1 MQGDS
6 PWKPLVVKAPMPP
19 WARRAAKELK
29 LPPIKLG
36 PRMRVMET
44 EVR

>member
-6 PWKPLVVKAPMPP
+6 PWNPLIVKAPMPP

-29 LPPIKLG
+29 LPPIKL
-36 PRMRVMET
+36 RSSMRAIET
-44 EVR
+44 EV